1 MSGNDASIRAT
12 ELRRILQ
19 EASDLYYNEGAPPM
33 SDAEFDALFVEL
45 RGLEEMHPE
54 LRSPDSPTQRVGAP
68 LPRGT
73 RFATAAHLAPM
84 LSIESLTSTTEVL
97 DFATRAVRHL
107 GLEEG
112 TELPWAAEPKL
123 DGVSA
128 SLLYEDGILIRGLS
142 RGDGTEG
149 EDITQNLRAIRSVPL
164 RLSGDPETWPKRIEV
179 RGEVIL
185 SATNFAR
192 LRDES
197 ETTTDTPFRNARNT
211 AAGTLKLLDPTTV
224 SRRRL
229 DFVCWGV
236 GHAEGLQTDSY
247 AQLRERLAG
256 FGFTLS
262 QPFTSC
268 RDIAGVIAYHDSLE
282 ADRDRLP
289 YEMDGIVAKVDD
301 TELQRRLGRTARTP
315 RWCLAFKFA
324 PRRGTSRIERIVA
337 QVGRTGAVTP
347 VAELEP
353 VELAGVTVR
362 RATLHNW
369 GLLAERDIRV
379 NDIVEVERAGDVIP
393 AVVEVHATRRGPDST
408 PTEPPVACPTCSS
421 NLEAEGAF
429 LYCVNVECPDQLRG
443 RIIHLASRRALDI
456 EGLGP
461 KAVDQLMEAG
471 LVHSLEDVFRL
482 SQRRD
487 ELTKLDRWGE
497 RSADKLCTAIDG
509 ARNPDLARF
518 IHALGIRHVGEQT
531 AKDLASAFEDLDALR
546 SADEAALCEVE
557 GIGEEVAK
565 SIRRFFEQ
573 PGNQQFLSGLQ
584 EAGVQPLRAM
594 PSEGPLAGRVFCFTG
609 GLSTMSRDDAK
620 LLVERLGAKTSAS
633 ITKAV
638 TDVIAGAKAGSKL
651 DKARKLG
658 IATLDEDGFRALVD
672 AL

>member
-1 MSGNDASIRAT
+1 MSGQDASTRAT

-33 SDAEFDALFVEL
+33 SDAEFDALFQEL
-45 RGLEEMHPE
+45 RALEDAHPE
-54 LRSPDSPTQRVGAP
+54 LRRPDSPTQRVGAP
-68 LPRGT
+68 LPRGS
-73 RFATAAHLAPM
+73 RFETAAHLAPM
-84 LSIESLTSTTEVL
+84 LSIESLTSDVEVR
-97 DFATRAVRHL
+97 DFAARAVRHL
-107 GLEEG
+107 GLDEG

-128 SLLYEDGILIRGLS
+128 SLLYEDGILVRGLS
-142 RGDGTEG
+142 RGDGTQG

-164 RLSGDPETWPKRIEV
+164 RLGGAPATWPSRIEV

-185 SATNFAR
+185 SASNFSR

-211 AAGTLKLLDPTTV
+211 VAGTLKLLDPNTV

-229 DFVCWGV
+229 DFVCWGI
-236 GHAEGLQTDSY
+236 GHAEGMDTRSY
-247 AQLRERLAG
+247 AELRARLEE

-262 QPFTSC
+262 QPFASC
-268 RDIAGVIAYHDSLE
+268 SSIEEVIAYHDGLE
-282 ADRDRLP
+282 ADRDALP

-379 NDIVEVERAGDVIP
+379 DDVVEVERAGDVIP

-408 PTEPPVACPTCSS
+408 PTTPPESCPTCGSS
-421 NLEAEGAF
+421 LEAEGAF

-443 RIIHLASRRALDI
+443 RIIHFASRRALDI

-471 LVHSLEDVFRL
+471 LVETLEDVFRL
-482 SQRRD
+482 PQRRA
-487 ELTKLDRWGE
+487 ELAELDRWGE
-497 RSADKLCTAIDG
+497 RSVEKLCEAIDG
-509 ARNPDLARF
+509 ARHPDLARLV
-518 IHALGIRHVGEQT
+518 HALGIRHVGEQT
-531 AKDLASAFEDLDALR
+531 AKDIASAFEDLDALR
-546 SADEAALCEVE
+546 TADEEALCEVE

-573 PGNQQFLSGLQ
+573 PGNLKFLAALH
-584 EAGVQPLRAM
+584 EAGVVPKRAVATD
-594 PSEGPLAGRVFCFTG
+594 GPLAGRVFCFTG
-609 GLSTMSRDDAK
+609 GLSTMSRDEAK
-620 LLVERLGAKTSAS
+620 LIVERLGAKTSAS
-633 ITKAV
+633 ITKTV
-638 TDVIAGAKAGSKL
+638 TDVVAGAKAGSKL

-658 IATLDEDGFRALVD
+658 ITILDEDGFRALVD
-672 AL
+672 AS

>member
-1 MSGNDASIRAT
+1 MSGHNASTRAH
-12 ELRRILQ
+12 ELRRILE

-33 SDAEFDALFVEL
+33 SDAAYDALFAEL
-45 RGLEEMHPE
+45 RALEDAHPD
-54 LRSPDSPTQRVGAP
+54 LLTPDSPTQRVGAP
-68 LPRGT
+68 LPRGS
-73 RFATAAHLAPM
+73 RFETVAHLVPM
-84 LSIESLTSTTEVL
+84 LSIESLTSTSEVR
-97 DFATRAVRHL
+97 DFAVRAIRHL
-107 GLEEG
+107 GLDEG

-128 SLLYEDGILIRGLS
+128 SLLYEEGVLVRGLS
-142 RGDGTEG
+142 RGDGAQG

-164 RLSGDPETWPKRIEV
+164 RLSGSPASWPRRIEV

-185 SATNFAR
+185 SASNFAR
-192 LRDES
+192 LREES

-211 AAGTLKLLDPTTV
+211 VAGTLKLLDPATV

-236 GHAEGLQTDSY
+236 GHAEGLETHSY
-247 AQLRERLAG
+247 AELRKKLED

-262 QPFTSC
+262 QPFASC
-268 RDIAGVIAYHDSLE
+268 TGIEEVVAYHDRLE
-282 ADRDRLP
+282 ADRDQLP

-379 NDIVEVERAGDVIP
+379 DDIVEVERAGDVIP
-393 AVVEVHATRRGPDST
+393 AVVEVHATRRGPDSMPTT
-408 PTEPPVACPTCSS
+408 PPTQCPTCSS
-421 NLEAEGAF
+421 QLEAEGAF

-443 RIIHLASRRALDI
+443 RVIHLASRRALDI

-461 KAVDQLMEAG
+461 KAVDQLMDAG
-471 LVHSLEDVFRL
+471 LVASLEDVFRL
-482 SQRRD
+482 PQRRD
-487 ELTKLDRWGE
+487 ELAELERWGE
-497 RSADKLCTAIDG
+497 RSVDKLCAAIDG
-509 ARNPDLARF
+509 ARSPDLARF
-518 IHALGIRHVGEQT
+518 LNALGIRHVGEQT

-546 SADEAALCEVE
+546 GADEEALCEVE

-573 PGNQQFLSGLQ
+573 PGNLQFLDGLR
-584 EAGVQPLRAM
+584 EAGVAPRRATRT
-594 PSEGPLAGRVFCFTG
+594 EGPLSGRVFCFTG
-609 GLSTMSRDDAK
+609 GLSTMSRDEAK
-620 LLVERLGAKTSAS
+620 LLVEQMGAKTSAS
-633 ITKAV
+633 ITKTV
-638 TDVIAGAKAGSKL
+638 TDVVAGAKAGSKL
-651 DKARKLG
+651 DRARKLE
-658 IATLDEDGFRALVD
+658 IAILDEDGFRALVG